1 MIRFLWRGLRQAKKF
16 NQENFRLQETIHCRC
31 QNIVTDKEHSYEI
44 PCPPTCKPSQE
55 RTRNQCHNNETDKK
69 QSYEIPC
76 PQTTTTETSQ
86 ETTRYQ
92 CHNNETDEEHS
103 YEKPCRPSNEAS
115 ETNGAESSAYE
126 KIKKKKF
133 EGVENQKIGEEMY

>member
-55 RTRNQCHNNETDKK
+55 
-69 QSYEIPC
+69 
-76 PQTTTTETSQ
+76 
-86 ETTRYQ
+86 TTRYQ
-92 CHNNETDEEHS
+92 CHNNKTDEEHS
-103 YEKPCRPSNEAS
+103 YEKPCRPSHEAS
-115 ETNGAESSAYE
+115 ETNGAESTAYE
-126 KIKKKKF
+126 EIKKKKF
-133 EGVENQKIGEEMY
+133 EGVDSKKIGEEM